1 MKRIALV
8 ALALAACPAFAE
20 PETYT
25 VDPAHTF
32 PTYEIGHLGYSVQ
45 RGRFGKVAG
54 KITLDE
60 AAAKC
65 NVDLAIEAASVSS
78 GVEKLDEHLRSPD
91 FFDAARY
98 PQIGFKSSDCTMHQ
112 GRVASARGELTIRGV
127 SRPVTLK
134 ANVFKCAPHP
144 MLQKKACGGDFET
157 SIRRSE
163 FDMKYGLPDLGDQ
176 VKLRIGIE
184 AVKD

>member
-1 MKRIALV
+1 MKRIALAA
-8 ALALAACPAFAE
+8 ALALTAAPVLAE

-60 AAAKC
+60 AASKC
-65 NVDLAIEAASVSS
+65 NVDLAIETASVSS

-91 FFDAARY
+91 FFDAAKY
-98 PQIGFKSSDCTMHQ
+98 P
-112 GRVASARGELTIRGV
+112 
-127 SRPVTLK
+127 
-134 ANVFKCAPHP
+134 
-144 MLQKKACGGDFET
+144 
-157 SIRRSE
+157 
-163 FDMKYGLPDLGDQ
+163 
-176 VKLRIGIE
+176 
-184 AVKD
+184 